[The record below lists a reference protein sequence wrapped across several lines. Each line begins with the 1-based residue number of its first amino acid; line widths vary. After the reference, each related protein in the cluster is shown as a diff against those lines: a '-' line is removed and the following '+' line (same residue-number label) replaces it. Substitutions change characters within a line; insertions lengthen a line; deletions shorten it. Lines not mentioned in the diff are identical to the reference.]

1 MCVLFD
7 TEIVLHWS
15 FSSLLKG
22 LSLIYPE
29 VMLSLMQTH
38 KFYFKRLIISTAISL
53 HLLFFKCGT
62 STLHF
67 MDCIC
72 QLPKGCQLC
81 YAIKGTALRGLSV
94 KSVVR
99 EISRI
104 FIPTLSNIKI
114 KQIYLTTLNTE
125 AFCFYFIVQM
135 VWTEN
140 RIRKS
145 ESRVAR
151 DFYL

>member
-1 MCVLFD
+1 M
-7 TEIVLHWS
+7 
-15 FSSLLKG
+15 KG
-22 LSLIYPE
+22 LRLIYPE

-38 KFYFKRLIISTAISL
+38 KFYFKRLIITTAILL

-67 MDCIC
+67 IDFIH

-81 YAIKGTALRGLSV
+81 YTIKGTTLRGLSV

-104 FIPTLSNIKI
+104 FISALSNIKI
-114 KQIYLTTLNTE
+114 KQIYLTRPNTE
-125 AFCFYFIVQM
+125 ASYFI
-135 VWTEN
+135 
-140 RIRKS
+140 
-145 ESRVAR
+145 
-151 DFYL
+151 L